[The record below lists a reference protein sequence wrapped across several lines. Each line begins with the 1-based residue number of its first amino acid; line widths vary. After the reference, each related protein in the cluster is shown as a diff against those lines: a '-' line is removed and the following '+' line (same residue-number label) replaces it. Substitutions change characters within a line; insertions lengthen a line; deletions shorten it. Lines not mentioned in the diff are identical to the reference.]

1 VNLSIG
7 ALARAGRTNPP
18 TIRYYEQIGL
28 LRPAERRGGG
38 HRTYDEA
45 DLRRVTFIRRCRQL
59 GFPIPGVRDLVDL
72 LESADRTCVQARDL
86 ARGNLEAV
94 RMKMAELQELEAS
107 LAKLVEDC
115 DRQCAGAQGPGCVIL
130 DDLAQPRSSCCG

>member
-1 VNLSIG
+1 MNLSIG

-28 LRPAERRGGG
+28 LRPADRRDGG

-45 DLRRVTFIRRCRQL
+45 DLRRITFIRRCREL
-59 GFPIPGVRDLVDL
+59 GFPIPGVRDLVNL

-94 RMKMAELQELEAS
+94 RVKMAELQEL
-107 LAKLVEDC
+107 
-115 DRQCAGAQGPGCVIL
+115 
-130 DDLAQPRSSCCG
+130 

>member
-1 VNLSIG
+1 MNLSIG
-7 ALARAGRTNPP
+7 ALARAGGTNPP

-28 LRPAERRGGG
+28 LRPADRRDGG

-45 DLRRVTFIRRCRQL
+45 DLRRITFIRRCREL
-59 GFPIPGVRDLVDL
+59 GFPIPGVRDLVNL

-94 RMKMAELQELEAS
+94 RVKMAELQELEAS

-115 DRQCAGAQGPGCVIL
+115 DRQCAADESGCVIL
-130 DDLAQPRSSCCG
+130 EDLAQPRSTCCG